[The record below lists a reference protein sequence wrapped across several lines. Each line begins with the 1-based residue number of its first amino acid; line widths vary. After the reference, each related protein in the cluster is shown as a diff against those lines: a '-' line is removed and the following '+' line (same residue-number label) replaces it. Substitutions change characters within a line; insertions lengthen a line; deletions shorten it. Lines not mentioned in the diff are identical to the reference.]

1 MKTLMASIAIAA
13 ALALDAA
20 PSADNYAAVT
30 NDWAQGNYSNVYEWA
45 QQRLAANTNDLPGA
59 YAMLEY
65 DLCFSDFNA
74 MSNSIQRMMRVSDDV
89 TLPAFTNLYQST
101 RAGWVYY
108 LDHFLPAQND
118 AERLVEQQKSLIP
131 GRRMTCDIVLEL
143 LQDNDLW

>member
-1 MKTLMASIAIAA
+1 MH
-13 ALALDAA
+13 
-20 PSADNYAAVT
+20 
-30 NDWAQGNYSNVYEWA
+30 EWA

-131 GRRMTCDIVLEL
+131 GRRMTCDIVLEML
-143 LQDNDLW
+143 HDNDLW

>member
-1 MKTLMASIAIAA
+1 
-13 ALALDAA
+13 
-20 PSADNYAAVT
+20 V
-30 NDWAQGNYSNVYEWA
+30 QGNYSNVYEWA

-89 TLPAFTNLYQST
+89 ALPAFTNLYQST

-108 LDHFLPAQND
+108 LDHFLPAQNEE
-118 AERLVEQQKSLIP
+118 ERLVEQQKSLIP
-131 GRRMTCDIVLEL
+131 GRRMTCDIVLEML
-143 LQDNDLW
+143 HDNALW

>member
-30 NDWAQGNYSNVYEWA
+30 K
-45 QQRLAANTNDLPGA
+45 NTNDLPGA

-108 LDHFLPAQND
+108 LDHFLPAQNEE
-118 AERLVEQQKSLIP
+118 ERLVEQQKSLIP
-131 GRRMTCDIVLEL
+131 GRRMTCDIVLEM
-143 LQDNDLW
+143 LQDNALW